1 MNKREVGFKYENV
14 AKEYLILQ
22 GLVFV
27 ESNFYTK
34 FGEIDLIF
42 FEKSSQTLVFVEV
55 KYRRN
60 DFFGSAIEMVTEE
73 KQNRILVSS
82 QVYLLK
88 KNWDRNVRYDVVGV
102 SKDSGNI
109 EWLKNAFWGGYMRND
124 EKCCK
129 CGMDIFEIKKV
140 AIPTKKAVGAKI
152 AIDTFY
158 LKICKNCGYTEMY
171 STKIIQKV
179 EDPV

>member
-22 GLVFV
+22 GLLFV

-55 KYRRN
+55 KYRKS
-60 DFFGSAIEMVTEE
+60 DFFGSAIEMVTQE
-73 KQNRILVSS
+73 KQNRILASS

-109 EWLKNAFWGGYMRND
+109 EWLKNAFLGGYMRND

-140 AIPTKKAVGAKI
+140 AIPTKKGCWSK
-152 AIDTFY
+152 DSY
-158 LKICKNCGYTEMY
+158 
-171 STKIIQKV
+171 
-179 EDPV
+179 

>member
-42 FEKSSQTLVFVEV
+42 FEKSSQTIVFVEV
-55 KYRRN
+55 KYRKS
-60 DFFGSAIEMVTEE
+60 DFFGSAIEMVTQE
-73 KQNRILVSS
+73 KQNRILASS

-88 KNWDRNVRYDVVGV
+88 KNWDRNVRYDIIGV
-102 SKDSGNI
+102 SKGSGNI
-109 EWLKNAFWGGYMRND
+109 EWLKNAF
-124 EKCCK
+124 
-129 CGMDIFEIKKV
+129 
-140 AIPTKKAVGAKI
+140 
-152 AIDTFY
+152 
-158 LKICKNCGYTEMY
+158 
-171 STKIIQKV
+171 
-179 EDPV
+179 

>member
-55 KYRRN
+55 KYRKS
-60 DFFGSAIEMVTEE
+60 DFFGSAIEMVTQE
-73 KQNRILVSS
+73 KQNRILASS

-88 KNWDRNVRYDVVGV
+88 KNWDRNVRYDVVFLEGEL
-102 SKDSGNI
+102 SFKF
-109 EWLKNAFWGGYMRND
+109 L
-124 EKCCK
+124 
-129 CGMDIFEIKKV
+129 
-140 AIPTKKAVGAKI
+140 
-152 AIDTFY
+152 
-158 LKICKNCGYTEMY
+158 
-171 STKIIQKV
+171 Q
-179 EDPV
+179 

>member
-14 AKEYLILQ
+14 AKDYLILQ

-60 DFFGSAIEMVTEE
+60 DFFGSAIEMVSEK
-73 KQNRILVSS
+73 KQNRIFASS

-88 KNWDRNVRYDVVGV
+88 KNWDRNVRHDIIGV
-102 SKDSGNI
+102 SKGSGNI
-109 EWLKNAFWGGYMRND
+109 EWLKNAF
-124 EKCCK
+124 
-129 CGMDIFEIKKV
+129 
-140 AIPTKKAVGAKI
+140 
-152 AIDTFY
+152 
-158 LKICKNCGYTEMY
+158 
-171 STKIIQKV
+171 
-179 EDPV
+179 

>member
-27 ESNFYTK
+27 ESNFYTQ

-55 KYRRN
+55 KYRKS
-60 DFFGSAIEMVTEE
+60 DFFGSAIEMVTQE
-73 KQNRILVSS
+73 KQNRILASS

-88 KNWDRNVRYDVVGV
+88 KNRDRNVRYDVVGV

-109 EWLKNAFWGGYMRND
+109 EWLKNAF
-124 EKCCK
+124 
-129 CGMDIFEIKKV
+129 
-140 AIPTKKAVGAKI
+140 
-152 AIDTFY
+152 
-158 LKICKNCGYTEMY
+158 
-171 STKIIQKV
+171 
-179 EDPV
+179 

>member
-73 KQNRILVSS
+73 KQNRILASS

-88 KNWDRNVRYDVVGV
+88 KNWDRNVRDDGVGV

-109 EWLKNAFWGGYMRND
+109 EWLKNAF
-124 EKCCK
+124 
-129 CGMDIFEIKKV
+129 
-140 AIPTKKAVGAKI
+140 
-152 AIDTFY
+152 
-158 LKICKNCGYTEMY
+158 
-171 STKIIQKV
+171 
-179 EDPV
+179 

>member
-1 MNKREVGFKYENV
+1 
-14 AKEYLILQ
+14 
-22 GLVFV
+22 
-27 ESNFYTK
+27 
-34 FGEIDLIF
+34 
-42 FEKSSQTLVFVEV
+42 
-55 KYRRN
+55 
-60 DFFGSAIEMVTEE
+60 
-73 KQNRILVSS
+73 
-82 QVYLLK
+82 
-88 KNWDRNVRYDVVGV
+88 
-102 SKDSGNI
+102 
-109 EWLKNAFWGGYMRND
+109 MRND

-152 AIDTFY
+152 AIHTFY

>member
-73 KQNRILVSS
+73 KQNRIFSSS
-82 QVYLLK
+82 QVT
-88 KNWDRNVRYDVVGV
+88 
-102 SKDSGNI
+102 
-109 EWLKNAFWGGYMRND
+109 A
-124 EKCCK
+124 
-129 CGMDIFEIKKV
+129 
-140 AIPTKKAVGAKI
+140 
-152 AIDTFY
+152 
-158 LKICKNCGYTEMY
+158 
-171 STKIIQKV
+171 
-179 EDPV
+179 

>member
-27 ESNFYTK
+27 ESNFYTR

-60 DFFGSAIEMVTEE
+60 DFFGTAIEMVTEE
-73 KQNRILVSS
+73 KQNRIFASS

-88 KNWDRNVRYDVVGV
+88 KNWDRNVRYDIIGV

-109 EWLKNAFWGGYMRND
+109 EWLKNAF
-124 EKCCK
+124 
-129 CGMDIFEIKKV
+129 
-140 AIPTKKAVGAKI
+140 
-152 AIDTFY
+152 
-158 LKICKNCGYTEMY
+158 
-171 STKIIQKV
+171 
-179 EDPV
+179 

>member
-1 MNKREVGFKYENV
+1 MNKREVGFKYENI
-14 AKEYLILQ
+14 AKDYLILQ

-27 ESNFYTK
+27 ESNFYTR

-73 KQNRILVSS
+73 KQNRIFASS

-88 KNWDRNVRYDVVGV
+88 KNWDGNVRYDIIGV

-109 EWLKNAFWGGYMRND
+109 EWLKNAF
-124 EKCCK
+124 
-129 CGMDIFEIKKV
+129 
-140 AIPTKKAVGAKI
+140 
-152 AIDTFY
+152 
-158 LKICKNCGYTEMY
+158 
-171 STKIIQKV
+171 
-179 EDPV
+179 

>member
-73 KQNRILVSS
+73 KQNRILASS

-102 SKDSGNI
+102 SKDCGNI
-109 EWLKNAFWGGYMRND
+109 EWLKNAF
-124 EKCCK
+124 
-129 CGMDIFEIKKV
+129 
-140 AIPTKKAVGAKI
+140 
-152 AIDTFY
+152 
-158 LKICKNCGYTEMY
+158 
-171 STKIIQKV
+171 
-179 EDPV
+179 

>member
-1 MNKREVGFKYENV
+1 MIQCKKGDGIRNIMNKREIGFKYENV

-73 KQNRILVSS
+73 KQNRILASS

-88 KNWDRNVRYDVVGV
+88 KNWDRNVRYDIIGV
-102 SKDSGNI
+102 SKGSGNI
-109 EWLKNAFWGGYMRND
+109 EWLKNAF
-124 EKCCK
+124 
-129 CGMDIFEIKKV
+129 
-140 AIPTKKAVGAKI
+140 
-152 AIDTFY
+152 
-158 LKICKNCGYTEMY
+158 
-171 STKIIQKV
+171 
-179 EDPV
+179 

>member
-22 GLVFV
+22 GLLFV
-27 ESNFYTK
+27 ESNFYTR

-60 DFFGSAIEMVTEE
+60 DFFGTAIEMVTEK
-73 KQNRILVSS
+73 KQNRIFASS

-109 EWLKNAFWGGYMRND
+109 EWLKNAF
-124 EKCCK
+124 
-129 CGMDIFEIKKV
+129 
-140 AIPTKKAVGAKI
+140 
-152 AIDTFY
+152 
-158 LKICKNCGYTEMY
+158 
-171 STKIIQKV
+171 
-179 EDPV
+179 

>member
-22 GLVFV
+22 GLVLGV
-27 ESNFYTK
+27 SWK

-73 KQNRILVSS
+73 KQNRILASS

-88 KNWDRNVRYDVVGV
+88 KNWDRNVRYDVVGL

-109 EWLKNAFWGGYMRND
+109 EWLKNAF
-124 EKCCK
+124 
-129 CGMDIFEIKKV
+129 
-140 AIPTKKAVGAKI
+140 
-152 AIDTFY
+152 
-158 LKICKNCGYTEMY
+158 
-171 STKIIQKV
+171 
-179 EDPV
+179 

>member
-14 AKEYLILQ
+14 TKEYLILQ

-109 EWLKNAFWGGYMRND
+109 EWLKNAF
-124 EKCCK
+124 
-129 CGMDIFEIKKV
+129 
-140 AIPTKKAVGAKI
+140 
-152 AIDTFY
+152 
-158 LKICKNCGYTEMY
+158 
-171 STKIIQKV
+171 
-179 EDPV
+179 

>member
-22 GLVFV
+22 GLLFV
-27 ESNFYTK
+27 ESNFYTR

-73 KQNRILVSS
+73 KQNRIFASS

-88 KNWDRNVRYDVVGV
+88 KNWDRNVRYDIIGV

-109 EWLKNAFWGGYMRND
+109 EWLKNAF
-124 EKCCK
+124 
-129 CGMDIFEIKKV
+129 
-140 AIPTKKAVGAKI
+140 
-152 AIDTFY
+152 
-158 LKICKNCGYTEMY
+158 
-171 STKIIQKV
+171 
-179 EDPV
+179 

>member
-22 GLVFV
+22 GLLFV
-27 ESNFYTK
+27 ESNFYTR

-60 DFFGSAIEMVTEE
+60 DFFGTAIEMVTEK
-73 KQNRILVSS
+73 KQNRIFASS

-88 KNWDRNVRYDVVGV
+88 KNWDRNVRYDIIGV

-109 EWLKNAFWGGYMRND
+109 EWLKNAF
-124 EKCCK
+124 
-129 CGMDIFEIKKV
+129 
-140 AIPTKKAVGAKI
+140 
-152 AIDTFY
+152 
-158 LKICKNCGYTEMY
+158 
-171 STKIIQKV
+171 
-179 EDPV
+179 

>member
-14 AKEYLILQ
+14 AKDYLILQ

-27 ESNFYTK
+27 EGNFYTR

-73 KQNRILVSS
+73 KQNRIFASS

-88 KNWDRNVRYDVVGV
+88 KNWDRNVRYDIIGV

-109 EWLKNAFWGGYMRND
+109 EWLKNAF
-124 EKCCK
+124 
-129 CGMDIFEIKKV
+129 
-140 AIPTKKAVGAKI
+140 
-152 AIDTFY
+152 
-158 LKICKNCGYTEMY
+158 
-171 STKIIQKV
+171 
-179 EDPV
+179 

>member
-73 KQNRILVSS
+73 KQNRILASS

-88 KNWDRNVRYDVVGV
+88 KNWDRNARYDVVGV

-109 EWLKNAFWGGYMRND
+109 EWLKNAF
-124 EKCCK
+124 
-129 CGMDIFEIKKV
+129 
-140 AIPTKKAVGAKI
+140 
-152 AIDTFY
+152 
-158 LKICKNCGYTEMY
+158 
-171 STKIIQKV
+171 
-179 EDPV
+179 

>member
-14 AKEYLILQ
+14 AKDYLILQ

-27 ESNFYTK
+27 ESNFYTR

-60 DFFGSAIEMVTEE
+60 DFFGTAIEMVTEK
-73 KQNRILVSS
+73 KQNRIFASS

-88 KNWDRNVRYDVVGV
+88 KNWDRNVRYDIIGV
-102 SKDSGNI
+102 SKGSGNI
-109 EWLKNAFWGGYMRND
+109 EWLKNAF
-124 EKCCK
+124 
-129 CGMDIFEIKKV
+129 
-140 AIPTKKAVGAKI
+140 
-152 AIDTFY
+152 
-158 LKICKNCGYTEMY
+158 
-171 STKIIQKV
+171 
-179 EDPV
+179 

>member
-1 MNKREVGFKYENV
+1 MLFFWKVNFHLNFYSKSKCLIFSLEKKVKNWYYIKRINIDICGIISKKGEKRVRMNKREVGFKYENV

-55 KYRRN
+55 KYRKS

-73 KQNRILVSS
+73 KQNRILASS

-109 EWLKNAFWGGYMRND
+109 EWLKNAF
-124 EKCCK
+124 
-129 CGMDIFEIKKV
+129 
-140 AIPTKKAVGAKI
+140 
-152 AIDTFY
+152 
-158 LKICKNCGYTEMY
+158 
-171 STKIIQKV
+171 
-179 EDPV
+179 

>member
-22 GLVFV
+22 GLTFV
-27 ESNFYTK
+27 ESNFYTR

-42 FEKSSQTLVFVEV
+42 FEKNSETLVFVEV
-55 KYRRN
+55 KYRKN
-60 DFFGSAIEMVTEE
+60 DFLGSAIEMVTEE
-73 KQNRILVSS
+73 KQNRIFASS

-109 EWLKNAFWGGYMRND
+109 EWLKNAF
-124 EKCCK
+124 
-129 CGMDIFEIKKV
+129 
-140 AIPTKKAVGAKI
+140 
-152 AIDTFY
+152 
-158 LKICKNCGYTEMY
+158 
-171 STKIIQKV
+171 
-179 EDPV
+179 

>member
-1 MNKREVGFKYENV
+1 MNKREIGFKYENV

-60 DFFGSAIEMVTEE
+60 DFFGTAIEMVTEK
-73 KQNRILVSS
+73 KQNRIFASS

-88 KNWDRNVRYDVVGV
+88 KNWDRNVRYDIIGV

-109 EWLKNAFWGGYMRND
+109 EWLKNAF
-124 EKCCK
+124 
-129 CGMDIFEIKKV
+129 
-140 AIPTKKAVGAKI
+140 
-152 AIDTFY
+152 
-158 LKICKNCGYTEMY
+158 
-171 STKIIQKV
+171 
-179 EDPV
+179 

>member
-1 MNKREVGFKYENV
+1 MNKREVGFKYENI
-14 AKEYLILQ
+14 AKDYLILQ

-73 KQNRILVSS
+73 KQNRIFASS

-88 KNWDRNVRYDVVGV
+88 KNWDRNVRYDIIGV
-102 SKDSGNI
+102 SKGSGNI
-109 EWLKNAFWGGYMRND
+109 EWLKNAF
-124 EKCCK
+124 
-129 CGMDIFEIKKV
+129 
-140 AIPTKKAVGAKI
+140 
-152 AIDTFY
+152 
-158 LKICKNCGYTEMY
+158 
-171 STKIIQKV
+171 
-179 EDPV
+179 

>member
-1 MNKREVGFKYENV
+1 MNKREVGFKYENI
-14 AKEYLILQ
+14 AKDYLILQ

-27 ESNFYTK
+27 ESNFYTR

-73 KQNRILVSS
+73 KQNRIFASS

-88 KNWDRNVRYDVVGV
+88 KNWDRNVRYDIIGV

-109 EWLKNAFWGGYMRND
+109 EWLKNAF
-124 EKCCK
+124 
-129 CGMDIFEIKKV
+129 
-140 AIPTKKAVGAKI
+140 
-152 AIDTFY
+152 
-158 LKICKNCGYTEMY
+158 
-171 STKIIQKV
+171 
-179 EDPV
+179 